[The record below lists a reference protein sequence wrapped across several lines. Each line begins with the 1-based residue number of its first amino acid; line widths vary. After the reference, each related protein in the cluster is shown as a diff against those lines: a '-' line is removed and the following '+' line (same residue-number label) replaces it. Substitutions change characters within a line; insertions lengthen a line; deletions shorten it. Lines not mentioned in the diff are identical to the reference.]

1 MNKTIKISLISL
13 LISLNSFSQTILND
27 SQEGLTHRE
36 VSSLNKEIKKMGDN
50 YLPFMIQI
58 TDNFWPYD
66 DINAYGKN
74 TLDSTGIQRIL
85 IISPQLKKVEVFDKD
100 NAPKLDWLKFKNE
113 KLIPYLKKEQLLK
126 AIKEFLRTIK

>member
-13 LISLNSFSQTILND
+13 LISLKSFSQTIFND

-50 YLPFMIQI
+50 YLPFMILI